1 MSENKKIGR
10 PKKNNSINPSLY
22 HRITDT
28 PKSGTSVIE
37 FSNTEPFD
45 MSKYLKTLKS
55 NDIPGLYIECL
66 PTKVIFWGKMT
77 RKVYT
82 DEYSGNNNNFMVL
95 SYDCENVYRYYCK
108 HPVYINIDERESITN
123 LLGEISES
131 SKKLKMIVNNNFTDC
146 INFVIYNA
154 TLNSKNT
161 FYVNCTVEFHKP
173 ERICTRPLIAKSE
186 KYCVMNGIDIGEY
199 KKELNSRFKK
209 KVVISKVAFGRKSIE
224 IQFMK
229 DNDKSMKT
237 IYKINEETHKSDDG
251 KIELFTNKMTE
262 INYPKNNISDF
273 LLHIK
278 GEFSKHFYKDY
289 IILTYTDKNV
299 TLFSYLSN

>member
-1 MSENKKIGR
+1 
-10 PKKNNSINPSLY
+10 
-22 HRITDT
+22 
-28 PKSGTSVIE
+28 
-37 FSNTEPFD
+37 

-186 KYCVMNGIDIGEY
+186 KYCVMNGIDIGTP
-199 KKELNSRFKK
+199 F
-209 KVVISKVAFGRKSIE
+209 
-224 IQFMK
+224 
-229 DNDKSMKT
+229 
-237 IYKINEETHKSDDG
+237 
-251 KIELFTNKMTE
+251 
-262 INYPKNNISDF
+262 
-273 LLHIK
+273 
-278 GEFSKHFYKDY
+278 
-289 IILTYTDKNV
+289 
-299 TLFSYLSN
+299 